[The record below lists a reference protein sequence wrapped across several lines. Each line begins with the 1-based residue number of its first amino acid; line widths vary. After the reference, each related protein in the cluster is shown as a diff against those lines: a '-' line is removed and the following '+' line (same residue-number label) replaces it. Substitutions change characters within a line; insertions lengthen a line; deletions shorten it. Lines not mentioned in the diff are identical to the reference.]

1 MQEESTRWQE
11 LDEAVKMKRKVKG
24 TNAAECLYLIAVRN
38 IYAGFSARM
47 LTRAE
52 AVEQKEQ
59 LVRECER
66 YLRDIQVREKEY
78 KAYQENILKAGSI
91 RSQMVKEE
99 DKDKSFLLALKTI
112 SAMTG
117 EDTTEKI
124 VCQKFGL
131 DNYSEI

>member
-24 TNAAECLYLIAVRN
+24 ENAAECLYLIAARN

-47 LTRAE
+47 LTRTE

-66 YLRDIQVREKEY
+66 YLKDIQSREKEY
-78 KAYQENILKAGSI
+78 KAYHENILKAGSI

-124 VCQKFGL
+124 ISEKFGL
-131 DNYSEI
+131 DNHPEI

>member
-1 MQEESTRWQE
+1 MQEELTRWQE

-24 TNAAECLYLIAVRN
+24 KNAAECLYLIAVRN

-47 LTRAE
+47 LTRTE

-66 YLRDIQVREKEY
+66 YLRDIQAREKEY

-91 RSQMVKEE
+91 RSQMVMEP
-99 DKDKSFLLALKTI
+99 DRDKSLLLALKAI

-124 VCQKFGL
+124 ICQKFGL
-131 DNYSEI
+131 DNQKEI

>member
-1 MQEESTRWQE
+1 MQEELTRWQG

-24 TNAAECLYLIAVRN
+24 ENAAECLYLIAVRN

-59 LVRECER
+59 LVKECDR
-66 YLRDIQVREKEY
+66 YLRDIQAREKEY
-78 KAYQENILKAGSI
+78 KAYQENILKAGSL
-91 RSQMVKEE
+91 RSQMVMEP
-99 DKDKSFLLALKTI
+99 DRDKSFLLALKTI
-112 SAMTG
+112 SVMTG

-124 VCQKFGL
+124 ISEKFGL
-131 DNYSEI
+131 DNYPEI

>member
-24 TNAAECLYLIAVRN
+24 KNAAECLYLIAVRN

-66 YLRDIQVREKEY
+66 YLRDIQAREKEY
-78 KAYQENILKAGSI
+78 KVFQENILKAGSI
-91 RSQMVKEE
+91 RSQLVKET
-99 DKDKSFLLALKTI
+99 DKDKSLLLALKTI

-124 VCQKFGL
+124 VCKKIGL
-131 DNYSEI
+131 DNHPEI

>member
-11 LDEAVKMKRKVKG
+11 LDKAVKMKRKAKG
-24 TNAAECLYLIAVRN
+24 ANAAECLYLIAVRN

-47 LTRAE
+47 LTRSE

-66 YLRDIQVREKEY
+66 YLRDIQAREREY

-99 DKDKSFLLALKTI
+99 DRDKSFLLALKVV
-112 SAMTG
+112 SSMTG

-124 VCQKFGL
+124 ISKKFNLGG
-131 DNYSEI
+131 NEK

>member
-11 LDEAVKMKRKVKG
+11 LDKAVKMKRKVKG
-24 TNAAECLYLIAVRN
+24 ANAAECLYLIAVRN
-38 IYAGFSARM
+38 IYAGFSARI

-59 LVRECER
+59 LVRECEQ
-66 YLRDIQVREKEY
+66 YLRDIQAREKEY

-91 RSQMVKEE
+91 RSQMVMEP
-99 DKDKSFLLALKTI
+99 DRDKSFLLALKTI
-112 SAMTG
+112 SAMAG

-124 VCQKFGL
+124 ISEKFGL
-131 DNYSEI
+131 DNHPEI

>member
-1 MQEESTRWQE
+1 MQEELTRWQE

-24 TNAAECLYLIAVRN
+24 ANAAECLYLIAVRN

-59 LVRECER
+59 LVKECER
-66 YLRDIQVREKEY
+66 YLRDIQAREREY
-78 KAYQENILKAGSI
+78 KAYQKNVLKAGSI
-91 RSQMVKEE
+91 RSQMVKED
-99 DKDKSFLLALKTI
+99 DKDKSFLLALKII

-124 VCQKFGL
+124 ICQKLGL
-131 DNYSEI
+131 DNHPEI

>member
-24 TNAAECLYLIAVRN
+24 ENAAECLYLIAVRN

-66 YLRDIQVREKEY
+66 YLRDIQAMEKEY

-91 RSQMVKEE
+91 RSQMVTET
-99 DKDKSFLLALKTI
+99 DRDKSFLLALKTI

-117 EDTTEKI
+117 EDTTENI
-124 VCQKFGL
+124 ICQKFGL
-131 DNYSEI
+131 DNHSEI